1 MKVAIGAVGAV
12 VGCCALHLGIA
23 AIVAGAVWSWPIAGL
38 GAVFAVALV
47 ARRRRSGCDMVAET
61 ASPLPVVGEHR
72 R

>member
-1 MKVAIGAVGAV
+1 MKVAIGASGVV
-12 VGCCALHLGIA
+12 VGCCALHLGVA
-23 AIVAGAVWSWPIAGL
+23 AIVAGVLWSWPIAGL

-47 ARRRRSGCDMVAET
+47 ARHRGSGCAMVADI